1 MGKIY
6 ASISADIVSST
17 TLSRE
22 NMIDLNRSIKE
33 CLELLESRYAGLWA
47 RIVRGDTIE
56 CSIADPRDAF
66 EIAIILKTWIKSF
79 RIEDMADQHRFSR
92 YGLRVAIG
100 IGEMS
105 TIDRGLDMMDGEAIY
120 RSGRALDNLSGHSK
134 YGMTSSME
142 QTNYE
147 EPLNIILSLI
157 NQILNNATPR
167 RCEVL
172 CRRLLTESSQE
183 TAESLGISVSG
194 VNQTLYSLGWTS
206 IEQAIHY
213 YRKIAER
220 L

>member
-1 MGKIY
+1 MIY

-17 TLSRE
+17 TLPRE
-22 NMIDLNRSIKE
+22 KMIDLNRSIKE

-56 CSIADPRDAF
+56 CSITDPSNAL
-66 EIAIILKTWIKSF
+66 EIALILKTWIKSF
-79 RIEDMADQHRFSR
+79 QTENIADQHRFSR

-100 IGEMS
+100 IGGMS

-120 RSGRALDNLSGHSK
+120 RSGRALDSLSGHSK
-134 YGMTSSME
+134 YGMTISMGE
-142 QTNYE
+142 TEYE

-172 CRRLLTESSQE
+172 CRRLLSGGSQE
-183 TAESLGISVSG
+183 TADSLGISVSG
-194 VNQTLYSLGWTS
+194 VNQTLYNLGWNS
-206 IEQAIHY
+206 IEQAIRY
-213 YRKIAER
+213 YREISER